1 MSSWL
6 LRQSEDSEEFHSA
19 SLALLRLVTGSIL
32 AHCTQATAAG
42 AGAASDRK
50 QAAEKQLEALAQP
63 ILAGGSHDACFEAHL
78 LLCRVG
84 GLRQIE
90 AIRRRG
96 FQLVLGG
103 CADARDCGTLLR
115 ARGASG
121 KVRARIAIVFA
132 YSFVSQ
138 TRSQVPRSS
147 PLRSAD
153 AGALSLHSV
162 LHSWILL
169 SVV

>member
-63 ILAGGSHDACFEAHL
+63 ILAGVARTGVTRTTCVLRLICFLAELAAFVKSKRSEEA
-78 LLCRVG
+78 
-84 GLRQIE
+84 
-90 AIRRRG
+90 
-96 FQLVLGG
+96 
-103 CADARDCGTLLR
+103 
-115 ARGASG
+115 ASSLSL
-121 KVRARIAIVFA
+121 AAALMHAIVGHF
-132 YSFVSQ
+132 
-138 TRSQVPRSS
+138 
-147 PLRSAD
+147 SALEEQ
-153 AGALSLHSV
+153 AEKCAHA
-162 LHSWILL
+162 
-169 SVV
+169 